1 MLKLIQ
7 LGLTFTDQEGN
18 LPLIGNHYCIW
29 QFNFREF
36 NLKEDMYAQDSIELL
51 KQSGI
56 DFQANEERG
65 IDVQRFGELLMV
77 SGVVLS
83 DKVRISSRA
92 FTPCRAVCK
101 RTVLPSHFC
110 ILIPLPTLMTDVCF
124 PPIIQ

>member
-83 DKVRISSRA
+83 DKVRLSSRA
-92 FTPCRAVCK
+92 FTPCFARAQC
-101 RTVLPSHFC
+101 FC
-110 ILIPLPTLMTDVCF
+110 RSSAF
-124 PPIIQ
+124 